1 MKYRFAQM
9 TMHEVKDAARQD
21 RVAVLPVATYEDHG
35 AHLPVDTD
43 VVLATRICDR
53 AVSRIP
59 QEAILVPAVPHGYSP
74 HHMDYPGT
82 LTIGWD
88 TFIRYVRDVCCSLA
102 HQGFERI
109 LIINGHGSNAS
120 PLDMAARLA
129 NVEYESGILCAF
141 ASHWDLRRVKEVSR
155 TLRDSDFNGA
165 AHAGEYETSL
175 YLALEPDL
183 VDMSKAVDE
192 RTPLSPSFSI
202 DLLEGTHPQGV
213 GRPPHAPLEQPHGQ
227 RRDGGRDEGDEGKRG
242 AVPGSGRRG
251 PDRAHPG
258 VEGHP
263 DPRPPRRAR
272 RDAAAIDRLD
282 LSATGP
288 APPAPRTAAR

>member
-1 MKYRFAQM
+1 M
-9 TMHEVKDAARQD
+9 
-21 RVAVLPVATYEDHG
+21 
-35 AHLPVDTD
+35 
-43 VVLATRICDR
+43 
-53 AVSRIP
+53 
-59 QEAILVPAVPHGYSP
+59 PAVPHGYSP

-102 HQGFERI
+102 HQGFKRI

-129 NVEYESGILCAF
+129 NVEYESRILCAF

-155 TLRDSDFNGA
+155 TVRDSDFNGA

-192 RTPLSPSFSI
+192 RTPLPPSFSI
-202 DLLEGTHPQGV
+202 DLLEGTHPQGSAA
-213 GRPPHAPLEQPHGQ
+213 PAHAPLEQPLRERG
-227 RRDGGRDEGDEGKRG
+227 DGGRDQGDEEERG
-242 AVPGSGRRG
+242 AAPGSGRRG
-251 PDRAHPG
+251 PDRSHTG
-258 VEGHP
+258 TESDP
-263 DPRPPRRAR
+263 DSRPPRRAR
-272 RDAAAIDRLD
+272 PDAAAIDGLD
-282 LSATGP
+282 LS
-288 APPAPRTAAR
+288 R

>member
-53 AVSRIP
+53 AVARIP
-59 QEAILVPAVPHGYSP
+59 REAILVPAVPHGYSP

-102 HQGFERI
+102 HQGFARI

-120 PLDMAARLA
+120 PLDLAARLA
-129 NVEYESGILCAF
+129 NVEYESRILCAF
-141 ASHWDLRRVKEVSR
+141 ASHWDLRRVKEVAR

-192 RTPLSPSFSI
+192 RTPLPPSFSI
-202 DLLEGTHPQGV
+202 DLLEGAHPQGSAA
-213 GRPPHAPLEQPHGQ
+213 RLMPHWSSLTASGVMGDATKATKEKGELFLEAAVEGLIELIRELKATPIPV
-227 RRDGGRDEGDEGKRG
+227 RRDGHGGTL
-242 AVPGSGRRG
+242 
-251 PDRAHPG
+251 
-258 VEGHP
+258 
-263 DPRPPRRAR
+263 PR
-272 RDAAAIDRLD
+272 
-282 LSATGP
+282 S
-288 APPAPRTAAR
+288 TAWT